1 MKKQQ
6 QWKTFSFI
14 FSLSR
19 SCCAVPLTDHAIVAR
34 GSGSGIPVHVCGDA
48 VTTDGGA
55 ACKIKILFWSLVG
68 QCRKILYLEFLN
80 KLLRT
85 FLIYAVGN

>member
-1 MKKQQ
+1 MKRLTLRKNRSDEA
-6 QWKTFSFI
+6 KSFI

-34 GSGSGIPVHVCGDA
+34 GSRYGIPVHVSGDA

-55 ACKIKILFWSLVG
+55 ACKIKILF
-68 QCRKILYLEFLN
+68 
-80 KLLRT
+80 
-85 FLIYAVGN
+85 